1 MPHSTSPAPSG
12 RARSISRPATSKLS
26 NEVRTSMEKFP
37 DIDISFI
44 GQPDDQ
50 IPGAPRLN
58 GRLNGST
65 PPLER
70 WQSRRE
76 PLPSTWTG
84 KRPIY
89 PPGARGHGRQKS
101 LSDAFR
107 TIRTRKG
114 SVSANAHEIAEALRA
129 PVSPKLIVCHRIP
142 LTIYNTC

>member
-1 MPHSTSPAPSG
+1 
-12 RARSISRPATSKLS
+12 
-26 NEVRTSMEKFP
+26 VRTSMEKFP
-37 DIDISFI
+37 DIDTSFI

-58 GRLNGST
+58 GALNGST
-65 PPLER
+65 DR

-84 KRPIY
+84 KHPIY
-89 PPGARGHGRQKS
+89 TPGARGHGRQKS

-142 LTIYNTC
+142 PTIYNTC